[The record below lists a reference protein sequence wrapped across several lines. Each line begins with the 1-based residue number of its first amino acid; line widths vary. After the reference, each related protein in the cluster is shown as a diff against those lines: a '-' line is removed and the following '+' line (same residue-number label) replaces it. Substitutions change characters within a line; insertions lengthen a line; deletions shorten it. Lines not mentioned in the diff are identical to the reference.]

1 MTGHFYSPLLICVSG
16 EVFDAL
22 SPEEQQILSEAA
34 VEAGKACRENNA
46 RVEEQM
52 LSEMEEQGM
61 TVVRDVDLAAFREV
75 LGDFYE
81 SRKEAIG
88 GSYVDDL
95 MAALGE

>member
-61 TVVRDVDLAAFREV
+61 TVVRDVVCGHSERYSETSMSPGKKRSAA
-75 LGDFYE
+75 
-81 SRKEAIG
+81 AM
-88 GSYVDDL
+88 L
-95 MAALGE
+95 MI

>member
-1 MTGHFYSPLLICVSG
+1 
-16 EVFDAL
+16 
-22 SPEEQQILSEAA
+22 
-34 VEAGKACRENNA
+34 
-46 RVEEQM
+46 M